1 MRRRQNQTSCYRNA
15 ATAIIRTL
23 NEPEDNLK
31 VVVCF
36 SEIKRSESERLLG
49 LEYSVAKSH
58 TAFKYMEIFGGLAMT
73 RVQREA
79 LALLSRTQGNSRF
92 SKIVSVE

>member
-23 NEPEDNLK
+23 NEPEDNL
-31 VVVCF
+31 VCG
-36 SEIKRSESERLLG
+36 SEIKGSESERLLG

-58 TAFKYMEIFGGLAMT
+58 TAFKYMEISGGLAMM